1 MTHRDVELL
10 AIGAGPSNLA
20 LAVALEELGPPD
32 LAENSIIVERN
43 RSIEWQSGL
52 LLPWAK
58 SQVSFLK
65 DLATLRDPCSRF
77 SFLNYLHAVGRLDQF
92 VNMGSFTPYRL
103 EISGYL
109 AWVAASLTKV
119 RVELGRA
126 CTRVE
131 PRRDADGRLIGWL
144 TRLADGDTISSRYLV
159 IGVGRDPYVPPAFA
173 GLSSD
178 RVVHSTRYRHR
189 VAKLPAELPHRVA
202 VIGGAQSA
210 AEMFRALQEDLP
222 NSDVTWVMRSIGL
235 RADEGTKFV
244 NELYY
249 PSYVDRFYDT
259 PPEGREQIL
268 REMHRTN
275 YTGTA
280 PWLLDALYS
289 DRYLDRLTGRNRGR
303 IVPLTEVRSAREAD
317 GEVVLDLTDLRTG
330 ARSQLHQDLVLLG
343 TGFRPQMPSL
353 VRDLAASLRL
363 DRIEVSRRYR
373 LILDEPT
380 TAACYLQGIN
390 EATHG
395 ISDSLLSVLAH
406 RSADIV
412 GDVLAGRAVHPRSDV
427 LGIARGREAA

>member
-20 LAVALEELGPPD
+20 LAVALEEIGPPD
-32 LAENSIIVERN
+32 LAESSIIVERN
-43 RSIEWQSGL
+43 PSIEWQSGL

-65 DLATLRDPCSRF
+65 DLATSRDPCSPF
-77 SFLNYLHAVGRLDQF
+77 SFLSYLHESGRLDQF
-92 VNMGSFTPYRL
+92 VNMGSFTPFRL

-119 RVELGRA
+119 RLELGRA
-126 CTRVE
+126 CSRVE
-131 PRRDADGRLIGWL
+131 PRRDTDGRLIGWL
-144 TRLADGDTISSRYLV
+144 TRLADGDTVFSRYLV
-159 IGVGRDPYVPPAFA
+159 IGVGRDPYVPRAFA
-173 GLSSD
+173 DLPHD

-189 VAKLPAELPHRVA
+189 MAQLSAEVPYRVA
-202 VIGGAQSA
+202 IIGGAQSA

-235 RADEGTKFV
+235 HADEGTKFI

-249 PSYVDRFYDT
+249 PSYVDQFYDT

-289 DRYLDRLTGRNRGR
+289 DLYLGRLTGRDRGR
-303 IVPLTEVRSAREAD
+303 IVPMTEVHSARDAD
-317 GEVVLDLTDLRTG
+317 SEVVLDLTDLRTG
-330 ARSQLHQDLVLLG
+330 TVSELRQDLIFLG
-343 TGFRPQMPSL
+343 TGFTPQMPSL

-363 DRIEVSRRYR
+363 DRIEVSRQYR
-373 LILDEPT
+373 LVLEEPT
-380 TAACYLQGIN
+380 TAACYLQGVN
-390 EATHG
+390 ESTHG

-406 RSADIV
+406 RSADVV
-412 GDVLAGRAVHPRSDV
+412 GDVLARRDALPRDDV
-427 LGIARGREAA
+427 LGSTRGREAA